1 MKGWGCLNVTSAA
14 ISFSRSFRL
23 REEAQWMFGKSLGT
37 KQSLVFPLFRRSSS
51 PLPDDVIIEGWKS
64 RPSQHPGRTRPST
77 LLLFDLPMTS
87 SLPAFLFDIPRNPAV
102 AIGLPL
108 VLGFLSGSG
117 TKKVI
122 NGTWYQV
129 RASPWNTTPTHARN

>member
-1 MKGWGCLNVTSAA
+1 
-14 ISFSRSFRL
+14 
-23 REEAQWMFGKSLGT
+23 MFGKSLGT

-51 PLPDDVIIEGWKS
+51 PLPDDVIIEGWRS
-64 RPSQHPGRTRPST
+64 RPSQHPGHIRPLALS
-77 LLLFDLPMTS
+77 LFDLTMSS
-87 SLPAFLFDIPRNPAV
+87 SLPVFLLDIPRNPAV

-108 VLGFLSGSG
+108 TLGFLSGSG

-129 RASPWNTTPTHARN
+129 CASPWNTTPTHARS